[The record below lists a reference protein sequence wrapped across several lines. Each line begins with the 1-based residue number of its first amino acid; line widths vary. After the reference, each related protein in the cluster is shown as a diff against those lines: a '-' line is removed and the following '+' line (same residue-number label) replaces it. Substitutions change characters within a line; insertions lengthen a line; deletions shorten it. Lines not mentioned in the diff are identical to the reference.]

1 MQEEGVF
8 LAINLPD
15 LGNEFTVKCKIMLS
29 SLSDFKDSSWALLEI
44 LWPPFRKRS
53 MGIGNLADKLDIYH
67 SDNVFSKMS
76 DHEQEIFVFYL
87 STYFWIF
94 CLFFGGGRSHLVVLR
109 AYTWLCNQIT
119 TARDE
124 DNISDTGHCTQ
135 VVALQAK
142 WLTYELLLC
151 PFFLDL
157 MENIAYVPDSL
168 KDMYLDSPQVD
179 SIIVS

>member
-1 MQEEGVF
+1 MDRERIWDKHMQEEGVF

-15 LGNEFTVKCKIMLS
+15 FGNEFTVKCKIMLS

-94 CLFFGGGRSHLVVLR
+94 CLFLLGGQVTPGGAQSLHL
-109 AYTWLCNQIT
+109 
-119 TARDE
+119 
-124 DNISDTGHCTQ
+124 
-135 VVALQAK
+135 ALQSDHYCKGWRQHK
-142 WLTYELLLC
+142 WYWALYTGCRSASQVTYLRTIALPLFSRSYGKYCLC
-151 PFFLDL
+151 PR
-157 MENIAYVPDSL
+157 
-168 KDMYLDSPQVD
+168 
-179 SIIVS
+179 